1 MNEKF
6 TMLIYAKSIGGAEK
20 NEKQRLKTLP
30 HVEHSNNVMK
40 QRMRIQTTTK
50 TNTHTHRMNRK
61 KIAKCNK
68 VVPTTKR
75 EREGKNGQNV

>member
-40 QRMRIQTTTK
+40 QRMRIQTTAK
-50 TNTHTHRMNRK
+50 TNTHT
-61 KIAKCNK
+61 
-68 VVPTTKR
+68 
-75 EREGKNGQNV
+75 QNESKENCKM